1 MTKRTDVTMRLSVKG
16 RDELLKTMRDMGGE
30 YAKAA
35 KRIESGSK
43 DANVAIKSVN
53 TAAKEGHSA
62 LEGYAQRGGL
72 VGRVLKDL
80 GPVGLAA
87 GATIGAV
94 TVALGAAMKVAREA
108 VSAFDALGKS
118 ADTLQMTT
126 DLLQGLKAAAADE
139 GVAFAQVETAA
150 RSLTKAH
157 ADLMRGSGQLYN
169 SLKTTNPQLLEMLR
183 NTTSNDERFR
193 ILTSALQGA
202 QSQTEKNT
210 IAYAAFGESGLA
222 VARMLER
229 QQGGIDGMIAKYRE
243 MGLIVREDVIR
254 NAEDMETKF
263 GVAAQVIDLQLKQAF
278 IDLAPFLIQAAELA
292 ADVAKAIN
300 DIIASTKSFSDR
312 TSPQLEATMG
322 SLMEG
327 LRKAGF
333 SQKQIMDAL
342 ASGEELDLSGMR
354 RVAAIR
360 SDLVPKL
367 GEMEAAAA
375 QFFPD
380 LQRVYAEMGRRA
392 EDAFQKEAEQV
403 RTRTEKAVLEQ
414 RREALKA
421 AIAETKKLAEEAA
434 REGDAERVNQFMNNA
449 AEAQAE
455 LARIEDELARRAA
468 LPTARDPAA
477 EAAAAAAAKA
487 REAELNRLR
496 TEAIALQKQLGDY
509 TAYLANETA
518 RYQKLLDEGLIT
530 QAQYDAAV
538 KSLTDELAGVTAATD
553 LWKGVIEAARTPV
566 EVITD
571 KMEKLD
577 DDLAKGRINIDL
589 YRKAMELL
597 TGELAKASDAADQAA
612 PGFKDAEAIRAELE
626 RVANEALSPAAKL
639 AKEQERINALVKAG
653 QLDPAAAT
661 DWLVLYKKR
670 LDEATQS
677 MGLLAASER
686 LLDGIQQGRIR
697 TWGDMK
703 QAIGDLLI
711 EMVRQYLA
719 AQKAMGAAGTG
730 GDGGLLGQIF
740 NFGKSVFQPGGWG
753 GGNVGA
759 SHSGGLGISP
769 QQTRR
774 LGAGRL
780 GNERLQYI
788 REDEEVLTS
797 YGKMNIASQLSQ
809 LAAERAAMSGLV
821 TRALAGAA
829 GGGGGD
835 VNVSVHNYAGAEVE
849 VTQREGPDGPEVSI
863 DVRGEMKNMARSGVF
878 DGPFK
883 ERYGLT
889 PRA

>member
-1 MTKRTDVTMRLSVKG
+1 MTKRTDLTMRLSVKG

-87 GATIGAV
+87 GATIGAI

-157 ADLMRGSGQLYN
+157 ADLMRGTGQLYS
-169 SLKTTNPQLLEMLR
+169 SLKDTNPQLLEMLR

-229 QQGGIDGMIAKYRE
+229 QQGGIDGMITKYRE

-254 NAEDMETKF
+254 NAEDMETQF
-263 GVAAQVIDLQLKQAF
+263 GVASQVIDLQLKQAF
-278 IDLAPFLIQAAELA
+278 IDLAPAILWAMQLTADFATALGSIVELTRDLEDRSGRMVDKRSQQLFDNLKRLGYEREELEKALQSGASLDFNRNPNSYAGAKDAQAAAYFREL
-292 ADVAKAIN
+292 
-300 DIIASTKSFSDR
+300 
-312 TSPQLEATMG
+312 QE
-322 SLMEG
+322 
-327 LRKAGF
+327 
-333 SQKQIMDAL
+333 
-342 ASGEELDLSGMR
+342 
-354 RVAAIR
+354 
-360 SDLVPKL
+360 
-367 GEMEAAAA
+367 
-375 QFFPD
+375 
-380 LQRVYAEMGRRA
+380 VYAIQGRRA
-392 EDAFQKEAEQV
+392 EEAFQD
-403 RTRTEKAVLEQ
+403 
-414 RREALKA
+414 
-421 AIAETKKLAEEAA
+421 EAA
-434 REGDAERVNQFMNNA
+434 RARQRLSTEELNARKQELKAQLKEEGQIIADARRVQDQETLEAAKASRLAAAKELEGVNA
-449 AEAQAE
+449 
-455 LARIEDELARRAA
+455 ELARRAGM
-468 LPTARDPAA
+468 PTARDPAA

-553 LWKGVIEAARTPV
+553 LWRGVIEAARTPV

-577 DDLAKGRINIDL
+577 ADLVAGRINIDL

-753 GGNVGA
+753 GGNTPA
-759 SHSGGLGISP
+759 SHSGGLGFNPP
-769 QQTRR
+769 QIRRTRS
-774 LGAGRL
+774 GRL
-780 GNERLQYI
+780 GNERLQYV
-788 REDEEVLTS
+788 REDEELLTP
-797 YGKMNIASQLSQ
+797 YGKMNIASQISQ

-821 TRALAGAA
+821 TRALAGTA

-835 VNVSVHNYAGAEVE
+835 VNVAIHNYAGAEVE
-849 VTQREGPDGPEVSI
+849 VSKREGPDGPEVSI
-863 DVRGEMKNMARSGVF
+863 DIRGKMKEMARGGVF

-889 PRA
+889 PNT

>member
-1 MTKRTDVTMRLSVKG
+1 MSKTNEVTMRLSVKG
-16 RDELLKTMRDMGGE
+16 REELLKTMRDMGGE

-43 DANVAIKSVN
+43 EANVAIKSVN
-53 TAAKEGHSA
+53 TAAKEGQSA

-80 GPVGLAA
+80 GPAGLAA
-87 GATIGAV
+87 GAAIGGV

-157 ADLMRGSGQLYN
+157 ADLMRGTGQLYG
-169 SLKTTNPQLLEMLR
+169 SLKDTNPQLLEMLR

-254 NAEDMETKF
+254 NAEEMETKF

-278 IDLAPFLIQAAELA
+278 IDLAPFLLQAVQLTADLVSGLSELIDRMRDVGEQSTRTLKVRQAELVDLIKENGVSQQELEAAVASGVLDTSRLAVNKALLADQWFEDLKAVNEALAPRVAEEAQRAVVSALRGQSSAALEAQAAA
-292 ADVAKAIN
+292 
-300 DIIASTKSFSDR
+300 
-312 TSPQLEATMG
+312 
-322 SLMEG
+322 
-327 LRKAGF
+327 LRKQLAEEGRA
-333 SQKQIMDAL
+333 IADARQVQDNETL
-342 ASGEELDLSGMR
+342 QAASASR
-354 RVAAIR
+354 
-360 SDLVPKL
+360 
-367 GEMEAAAA
+367 AAAA
-375 QFFPD
+375 TE
-380 LQRVYAEMGRRA
+380 LQAI
-392 EDAFQKEAEQV
+392 KE
-403 RTRTEKAVLEQ
+403 
-414 RREALKA
+414 
-421 AIAETKKLAEEAA
+421 
-434 REGDAERVNQFMNNA
+434 
-449 AEAQAE
+449 
-455 LARIEDELARRAA
+455 ELARRAA

-477 EAAAAAAAKA
+477 EAARAAAAKA

-553 LWKGVIEAARTPV
+553 LWKGMIEAARTPV

-577 DDLAKGRINIDL
+577 DDLAKGKITIDL

-597 TGELAKASDAADQAA
+597 RGEMAEASNAADEAA
-612 PGFKDAEAIRAELE
+612 PGFRDAQAIRAELE

-677 MGLLAASER
+677 MGLLAARER
-686 LLDGIQQGRIR
+686 LLDDIQRGRIR

-711 EMVRQYLA
+711 DMVRQYLA
-719 AQKAMGAAGTG
+719 AQKAMGGAGAG
-730 GDGGLLGQIF
+730 GGGGLLGQLF
-740 NFGKSVFQPGGWG
+740 NFGKSIFQPGGWG
-753 GGNVGA
+753 GGNTPA
-759 SHSGGLGISP
+759 SHSGGLGFNPP
-769 QQTRR
+769 QIRR
-774 LGAGRL
+774 TGSGRL
-780 GNERLQYI
+780 GNERLQYV

-809 LAAERAAMSGLV
+809 LASERAAMSGLV
-821 TRALAGAA
+821 TRALAGTA

-835 VNVSVHNYAGAEVE
+835 VNVAIHNYAGAEVE
-849 VTQREGPDGPEVSI
+849 VSRREGPDGPEVSI
-863 DVRGEMKNMARSGVF
+863 DIRGKMKDMARSGVF

-889 PRA
+889 PNT

>member
-1 MTKRTDVTMRLSVKG
+1 MTKYVETTMRLSVKG

-43 DANVAIKSVN
+43 EANVAIKSVN
-53 TAAKEGHSA
+53 TAAKEGQSA

-80 GPVGLAA
+80 GPAGLAA

-108 VSAFDALGKS
+108 VTAFDALGKS

-157 ADLMRGSGQLYN
+157 ADLMRGTGQLYG
-169 SLKTTNPQLLEMLR
+169 SLKDTNPQLLEMLR

-263 GVAAQVIDLQLKQAF
+263 GVASQVIDLQLKQAF
-278 IDLAPFLIQAAELA
+278 IDLAPFLLQTAQLTADLVSGLSELIDRMRA
-292 ADVAKAIN
+292 VEEQ
-300 DIIASTKSFSDR
+300 STR
-312 TSPQLEATMG
+312 TLEKRRAQLEALVKKNGVSEQELEAALATG
-322 SLMEG
+322 VLDTSRLAVNKALLADQWFEDLKAVNEALAPRVAKEAQRAVISALQG
-327 LRKAGF
+327 QSTAALEAQAAALRKQLADEAA
-333 SQKQIMDAL
+333 IIADARRAQDEDTFRETQ
-342 ASGEELDLSGMR
+342 AS
-354 RVAAIR
+354 RVAA
-360 SDLVPKL
+360 
-367 GEMEAAAA
+367 A
-375 QFFPD
+375 
-380 LQRVYAEMGRRA
+380 
-392 EDAFQKEAEQV
+392 KE
-403 RTRTEKAVLEQ
+403 LEG
-414 RREALKA
+414 
-421 AIAETKKLAEEAA
+421 I
-434 REGDAERVNQFMNNA
+434 NA
-449 AEAQAE
+449 
-455 LARIEDELARRAA
+455 ELARRAGMPA
-468 LPTARDPAA
+468 ARDPAA

-639 AKEQERINALVKAG
+639 AKEQERIKALVDGG
-653 QLDPAAAT
+653 QLDPSAAT

-670 LDEATQS
+670 LDDAANS
-677 MGLLAASER
+677 LDLLAAGER

-711 EMVRQYLA
+711 DMVKQYLA
-719 AQKAMGAAGTG
+719 AQQAMGSAGMG
-730 GDGGLLGQIF
+730 GGGAGGLLGQIF
-740 NFGKSVFQPGGWG
+740 NFGKSIFQPGGW
-753 GGNVGA
+753 GNVGA

-829 GGGGGD
+829 SGGGGD
-835 VNVSVHNYAGAEVE
+835 VKVSVHNYAGAEVE
-849 VTQREGPDGPEVSI
+849 VTKREGPDGPEVSI

-889 PRA
+889 PRT

>member
-1 MTKRTDVTMRLSVKG
+1 MTKPTDVTMRLSVKG

-43 DANVAIKSVN
+43 EANVAIKSVN
-53 TAAKEGHSA
+53 AAAKEGHSA

-157 ADLMRGSGQLYN
+157 ADLMRGTGQLYG
-169 SLKTTNPQLLEMLR
+169 SLKDTNPQLLEMLR

-193 ILTSALQGA
+193 ILTSAMQGA

-263 GVAAQVIDLQLKQAF
+263 GVASQVIDLQLKQAF
-278 IDLAPFLIQAAELA
+278 IDLAPFLIEAAELM
-292 ADVAKAIN
+292 ADVASALGNIV
-300 DIIASTKSFSDR
+300 AATREFSQRST
-312 TSPQLEATMG
+312 PQLEKR
-322 SLMEG
+322 MEELVKKITNSGISEEAVRKAIEGGDLDLTG
-327 LRKAGF
+327 LRVRGGENRI
-333 SQKQIMDAL
+333 QQIY
-342 ASGEELDLSGMR
+342 GDLEDLR
-354 RVAAIR
+354 RIARI
-360 SDLVPKL
+360 L
-367 GEMEAAAA
+367 GE
-375 QFFPD
+375 
-380 LQRVYAEMGRRA
+380 
-392 EDAFQKEAEQV
+392 
-403 RTRTEKAVLEQ
+403 RTEKARVEGEEEVRRRATQVELEQ
-414 RREALKA
+414 RKQVLEKQ
-421 AIAETKKLAEEAA
+421 LAEEDKLLRDA
-434 REGDAERVNQFMNNA
+434 RQRRDLEGANEAVAKASATKAELDRVNA
-449 AEAQAE
+449 
-455 LARIEDELARRAA
+455 ELARRAA
-468 LPTARDPAA
+468 MPTARDPAA
-477 EAAAAAAAKA
+477 EAARAAAAKA

-496 TEAIALQKQLGDY
+496 TEAIALQKQLGDF

-553 LWKGVIEAARTPV
+553 LWKGMIEAARTPV

-577 DDLAKGRINIDL
+577 EDLAKGKITIDL

-597 TGELAKASDAADQAA
+597 RGEMAEAANAANEAS
-612 PGFKDAEAIRAELE
+612 PGFKDAQAIRDELE

-639 AKEQERINALVKAG
+639 AKEQERIRALVDGG
-653 QLDPAAAT
+653 QLDPSAAT

-719 AQKAMGAAGTG
+719 AQQAMGGSGAAGG
-730 GDGGLLGQIF
+730 GGLLGQLF
-740 NFGKSVFQPGGWG
+740 NFGKSIFQPGGWG

-774 LGAGRL
+774 LGSGRL
-780 GNERLQYI
+780 GNERLQYV

-821 TRALAGAA
+821 TRALTGAA

-835 VNVSVHNYAGAEVE
+835 VSVAIHNYAGAEVE
-849 VTQREGPDGPEVSI
+849 VSKREGPDGPEVSI
-863 DVRGEMKNMARSGVF
+863 DIRGKMKEMARGGVF

-889 PRA
+889 PNT